1 MGMSGD
7 ARDYSRGHCEGP
19 SLAPPAEISAAAR
32 QPPARKGGSR
42 MGFLDELKK
51 MTRPYDDDDEFFDD
65 EDEAIPVAEEPA
77 PARPAQARPAQAR
90 PAAARRPAPAPK
102 KGAPSCTTSR
112 RNRSV
117 PRRAMRREA
126 TAARPTRSSIST
138 TAAASSRSWSLRRSS
153 LRPRPRSRSICAIAA
168 PCSSTWKK
176 TDPAVARRLIDFL
189 SGVAYAQDGKIR
201 RVASATYII
210 TPFNVDLM
218 GDQLDDMESGEFH
231 L

>member
-1 MGMSGD
+1 
-7 ARDYSRGHCEGP
+7 
-19 SLAPPAEISAAAR
+19 
-32 QPPARKGGSR
+32 

-65 EDEAIPVAEEPA
+65 EDEAIPVAEAPAPERPA
-77 PARPAQARPAQAR
+77 PARPA
-90 PAAARRPAPAPK
+90 AAPRRPAPAPK
-102 KGAPSCTTSR
+102 STFIRDDPVTEPERPAPSYAPKGDSR
-112 RNRSV
+112 VADKVVNLNSGGQLKVVLATPKQFESAGEIADHLRD
-117 PRRAMRREA
+117 RRAVLINLE
-126 TAARPTRSSIST
+126 
-138 TAAASSRSWSLRRSS
+138 
-153 LRPRPRSRSICAIAA
+153 
-168 PCSSTWKK
+168 K
-176 TDPAVARRLIDFL
+176 TDPAISRRLIDFL

>member
-1 MGMSGD
+1 
-7 ARDYSRGHCEGP
+7 
-19 SLAPPAEISAAAR
+19 
-32 QPPARKGGSR
+32 

-65 EDEAIPVAEEPA
+65 EDEAIPVAEAAAPERPA
-77 PARPAQARPAQAR
+77 PARPT
-90 PAAARRPAPAPK
+90 AAPRRPAPAPK
-102 KGAPSCTTSR
+102 KSTFIRDDPVTEPERPAPGYAPKGDSR
-112 RNRSV
+112 VADKVVNLNSGGQLKVVLATPKQFESAGEIADHLRD
-117 PRRAMRREA
+117 RRAVLINLE
-126 TAARPTRSSIST
+126 
-138 TAAASSRSWSLRRSS
+138 
-153 LRPRPRSRSICAIAA
+153 
-168 PCSSTWKK
+168 K
-176 TDPAVARRLIDFL
+176 TDPAISRRLIDFL